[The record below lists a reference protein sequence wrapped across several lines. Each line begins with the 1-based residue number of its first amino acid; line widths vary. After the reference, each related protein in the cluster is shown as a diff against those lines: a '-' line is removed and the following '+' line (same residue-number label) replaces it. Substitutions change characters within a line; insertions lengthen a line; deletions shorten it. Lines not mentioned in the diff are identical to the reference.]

1 MNTIPVG
8 APAPAF
14 ELRDQA
20 GAPHRL
26 TDYRGRAVV
35 LYFYPEDDT
44 RLCTD
49 QACQFRDAHAELA
62 SLGVAV
68 LGVSPDDQASH
79 AAFAA
84 KHKLPFTLLVDA
96 KDASGNPGVSLAYG
110 AWGDKNM
117 YGKIVRGM
125 IRTTYLIGPT
135 GLVAARWDRVKT
147 PGHAQKVLEAARSLT
162 ADTQAVKPQ
171 ARSKPTPKPTPQPA
185 SNRASGAARRP
196 KASPKARAKP
206 AAKSRVKR

>member
-1 MNTIPVG
+1 MSTIPIG

-14 ELRDQA
+14 DLRDQT

-26 TDYRGRAVV
+26 ADYRGRPVV

-49 QACQFRDAHAELA
+49 QACQFRDAHADLA
-62 SLGVAV
+62 ALGVAV

-84 KHKLPFTLLVDA
+84 KHELPFTLLVDA
-96 KDASGNPGVSLAYG
+96 KDGSGDPRVSLAYG

-117 YGKIVRGM
+117 YGKVVRGM
-125 IRTTYLIGPT
+125 LRTTYLIGPD

-147 PGHAQKVLEAARSLT
+147 PGHAQKVLDAARALGVATRAAS
-162 ADTQAVKPQ
+162 
-171 ARSKPTPKPTPQPA
+171 PTPHRARKPAAEPA
-185 SNRASGAARRP
+185 
-196 KASPKARAKP
+196 KKP
-206 AAKSRVKR
+206 AAKARTRSRARR